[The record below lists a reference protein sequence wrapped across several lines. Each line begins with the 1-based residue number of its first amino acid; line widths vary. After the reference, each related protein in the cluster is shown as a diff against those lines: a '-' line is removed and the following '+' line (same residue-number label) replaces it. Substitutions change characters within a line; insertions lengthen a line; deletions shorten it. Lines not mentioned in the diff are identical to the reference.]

1 MQEPGVPGGLST
13 LVGETEIIEAD
24 REGNFGLH
32 DTKHTSNIFTQ
43 LVLLIVKAR
52 SADSTHKVRIS
63 LLKVT
68 AMKVTAQTV
77 IEWRLD

>member
-24 REGNFGLH
+24 GDSNFDLH

-52 SADSTHKVRIS
+52 SADSTHKVRIW
-63 LLKVT
+63 LLTLKR
-68 AMKVTAQTV
+68 
-77 IEWRLD
+77 ER